1 MTGKVITG
9 KSFAGALAYCL
20 EDKRA
25 LTALMKLKLSALEK
39 VQHTNRSEVLAYN
52 LCYGNKSELTSQM
65 NAVRRLSRKV
75 EQPVFHFT
83 LNLPEKEKLT
93 HPQWI
98 TASEKLAETFG
109 LQKHQY
115 LVILHKD
122 TPRQHIHIIANRV
135 GYDGI
140 AAPTSHSKRKI
151 ADLCRALEKEF
162 QLQEVLSPRRFL
174 PKQLRDLPR
183 HDSRKEKMKADIKSA
198 LSRSASFEQFAR
210 QMRNNGY
217 KIIKGRGIKFIDA
230 KKVQVKGSELGY
242 SLQTIENILTA
253 KQTLK
258 PTGEIRQAWENSA
271 IVKPTHTENTESKG
285 EKPTTTPEKQSAI
298 KEDISP
304 QKDHSLL
311 SMLTEPAGADNNQEL
326 FIQHDPRKKKKRRRP
341 RL

>member
-39 VQHTNRSEVLAYN
+39 VQHTNRAEVLAYN
-52 LCYGNKSELTSQM
+52 LCYGNISELTTQM

-83 LNLPEKEKLT
+83 LNLPEKEKLS
-93 HPQWI
+93 HQQWI
-98 TASEKLAETFG
+98 TASERLAETFG
-109 LQKHQY
+109 LKEHQY
-115 LVILHKD
+115 LAILHKD

-183 HDSRKEKMKADIKSA
+183 HDSRKENMKADIKSV
-198 LSRSASFEQFAR
+198 LSKSASFEQFAR
-210 QMRNNGY
+210 HMKNNGY

-230 KKVQVKGSELGY
+230 KKVRVKGSELGY
-242 SLQTIENILTA
+242 SLQTIEKILAA
-253 KQTLK
+253 KQPLK
-258 PTGEIRQAWENSA
+258 PTGELRQAWEKPA
-271 IVKPTHTENTESKG
+271 IVKLPHAEKTESEG
-285 EKPTTTPEKQSAI
+285 REQSATPQKQSVI
-298 KEDISP
+298 TEDMSL
-304 QKDHSLL
+304 QNDHSLL
-311 SMLTEPAGADNNQEL
+311 RLLTDPVGSDNNQQPHIPNDL
-326 FIQHDPRKKKKRRRP
+326 RKKKKRRRP

>member
-20 EDKRA
+20 EDKRE
-25 LTALMKLKLSALEK
+25 LSALMKLKLSALEK
-39 VQHTNRSEVLAYN
+39 VQHTNRAEVLAYN
-52 LCYGNKSELTSQM
+52 LCYGNKAELTTQM
-65 NAVRRLSRKV
+65 NAIRRLSRKV

-109 LQKHQY
+109 LQEHQY

-198 LSRSASFEQFAR
+198 LSKSASFEQFAR
-210 QMRNNGY
+210 HMKNNEY
-217 KIIKGRGIKFIDA
+217 KIIKGRGIKFIDE

-242 SLQTIENILTA
+242 SLQTIEKILGA

-258 PTGEIRQAWENSA
+258 LTGEIRQAFEKPA
-271 IVKPTHTENTESKG
+271 TVKPQQVEKKESKG
-285 EKPTTTPEKQSAI
+285 EKQTTPPEKQSAI
-298 KEDISP
+298 KEDINP
-304 QKDHSLL
+304 QNDHSLL
-311 SMLTEPAGADNNQEL
+311 KMLTEPVGSENNQQL
-326 FIQHDPRKKKKRRRP
+326 SIPNDPRKKKKRRRP